1 MIAGLKRCSMM
12 YFAAST
18 TPKNSPILMVWF
30 PIFWFKEEFA
40 GGQINGSVPGN
51 SSFHRMCPVGGYST
65 FRAHYKPGMVGVL
78 NPSSAILR
86 RSLAAADLKLLI
98 TPSKF
103 SMSVR
108 RCNRETTPDTVLLEY
123 ELPPSG
129 SK

>member
-12 YFAAST
+12 YLRLRQRLKFTDIDGLVSD
-18 TPKNSPILMVWF
+18 IL
-30 PIFWFKEEFA
+30 FKEEFA